1 MKNAKTLI
9 KSQCRNTHQAL
20 MCFLCF
26 FFFFAGMHQVVHA
39 VPDVAMKIDQDVHIT
54 GIVQDTNKEPMIG
67 VSVMVKGT
75 TNGTVTDID
84 GNYSLSVQG
93 SKSVLVFSFV
103 GYVTKEVTVGSQKTI
118 NVTLAED
125 SKMID
130 EVVVIGFQSQ
140 KKGNLTAAV
149 ASVSAETLEDR
160 PVANIGQALQ
170 GMVPGLNI
178 SIEGGDPNKVPN
190 LNIRGATTFKG
201 GETMR
206 VKVRSV

>member
-1 MKNAKTLI
+1 MQEYASSLDVL
-9 KSQCRNTHQAL
+9 SL
-20 MCFLCF
+20 LLFL
-26 FFFFAGMHQVVHA
+26 FAGMHQVVHA

-140 KKGNLTAAV
+140 KR
-149 ASVSAETLEDR
+149 EFDC
-160 PVANIGQALQ
+160 
-170 GMVPGLNI
+170 
-178 SIEGGDPNKVPN
+178 
-190 LNIRGATTFKG
+190 
-201 GETMR
+201 
-206 VKVRSV
+206 RSSFCQCRDTGRQTGC

>member
-140 KKGNLTAAV
+140 KKGN
-149 ASVSAETLEDR
+149 SDAEYGAGRRRCYVCGHLHGCRENRRSDR
-160 PVANIGQALQ
+160 TDRRC
-170 GMVPGLNI
+170 I
-178 SIEGGDPNKVPN
+178 SCK
-190 LNIRGATTFKG
+190 L
-201 GETMR
+201 
-206 VKVRSV
+206 